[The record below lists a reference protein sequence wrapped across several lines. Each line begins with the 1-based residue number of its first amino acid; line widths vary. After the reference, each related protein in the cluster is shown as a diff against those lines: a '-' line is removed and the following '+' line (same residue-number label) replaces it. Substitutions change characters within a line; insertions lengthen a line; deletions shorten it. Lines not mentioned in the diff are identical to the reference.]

1 MSPVHSLMAVARTR
15 FAYCCAVASSVA
27 DSISGAI
34 FAVIKAC
41 RIKNTVAPSI
51 ALALLTALAPTIGD
65 ATIPASERAAL
76 VAIYDNTNGASW
88 RASTDWKGVVGT
100 ECTWYGVV
108 CSTGN
113 LNVTELR
120 LNANNLVGVLPASLN
135 QLTQLAFLFAS
146 RNTLSGSI
154 PALTGLAK
162 LEDIE
167 LNENQ
172 LTGPIPSLQGLV
184 SLRLVFLDRNQL
196 SGSIPALNALANLE
210 RFSVDTN
217 KLTGSIPPLLGLKK
231 LDLLTLSNNLLT
243 GPIPPLTDLSALQRF
258 NVYSNQL
265 SGDVPAV
272 PSPTSL
278 LFADASQLCPNALTP
293 SVNVAWDTASRVKPW
308 SNGCVAAVL
317 TAQIINFTPSNPV
330 TITPSPS
337 GTAATLSA
345 TGGGSGN
352 PIVFASSSPPTV
364 CTVNGTTVTYFGAG
378 NCVITADQAG
388 NATYSAAPQVTAIV
402 VVQIVGLLPQV
413 ITNFAPASPVTLNI
427 APTPTTATLTATGG
441 GSTSPI
447 VFSTSSA
454 SSICTVTG
462 DVVTYIGV
470 GTCRLNA
477 DQGNDATYSA
487 APTVSVNVTVQLIPQ
502 VILGFN
508 PATPVTVGTAPAT
521 LTALEGASGIPAVYA
536 TTSPAS
542 ICTVSGTTLTYVGVG
557 TCVVTANRAGDV
569 NFSAAPEVSVSIL
582 IRSAALLDQA
592 ITGFAPASPVTLG
605 TAPATLTA
613 AGGASGQPIVFATT
627 SLPTVCTVAGSV
639 VTYIGAGTC
648 VVTANQAGSATYN
661 AAPTVSASIV
671 IQAGVVIV
679 NVTPSTG
686 TANGS
691 ISPFNVQAVATGS
704 QSVFTLTPDAGFV
717 VAGVSGTCGGTLLG
731 NTFTTNPITAACTVI
746 AAFAAAPVQGEAVAV
761 PTLSQWALLWLGLI
775 AAGLGA
781 LGLRYRQS

>member
-1 MSPVHSLMAVARTR
+1 VRTH
-15 FAYCCAVASSVA
+15 FAHCRALASSVA

-41 RIKNTVAPSI
+41 RIKNTVAPTI
-51 ALALLTALAPTIGD
+51 ALALLTALAPTISN
-65 ATIPASERAAL
+65 ATIPAAERAAL
-76 VAIYDNTNGASW
+76 VAIYDSTNGAGW
-88 RASTDWKGVVGT
+88 RDSTAWKGAVGT

-108 CSTGN
+108 CSTGD

-120 LNANNLVGVLPASLN
+120 LEANNLVGVLPASLN

-154 PALTGLAK
+154 PALTGLTQLQAAY
-162 LEDIE
+162 

-172 LTGPIPSLQGLV
+172 LTGAIPSLQGLV
-184 SLRLVFLDRNQL
+184 SLRLVFLDRNLL
-196 SGSIPALNALANLE
+196 SGSIPALNELANLE
-210 RFSVDTN
+210 RFSADTN
-217 KLTGSIPPLLGLKK
+217 QLTGSIPPLLGLKK
-231 LDLLTLSNNLLT
+231 LDLLRLSNNLLT

-258 NVYSNQL
+258 NVNDNQL
-265 SGDVPAV
+265 SGDVPDV

-278 LFADASQLCPNALTP
+278 LLANTSQLCPNALTP
-293 SVNVAWDTASRVKPW
+293 SVNVAWDTASIVKPW

-317 TAQIINFTPSNPV
+317 IAQTINFTPTSPV
-330 TITPSPS
+330 TITPSQS

-352 PIVFASSSPPTV
+352 PIVFRTTSVPTV

-388 NATYSAAPQVTAIV
+388 NATYSAAPQVTATV

-447 VFSTSSA
+447 VFSASSA

-470 GTCRLNA
+470 GICRLNA

-487 APTVSVNVTVQLIPQ
+487 APTVSVNVTVQLMPQ

-508 PATPVTVGTAPAT
+508 PATPVTLGAAPAT
-521 LTALEGASGIPAVYA
+521 LTALEGASGIPAEYS

-542 ICTVSGTTLTYVGVG
+542 ICTVSGTTLTYVGAG
-557 TCVVTANRAGDV
+557 TCVVTANRPGNV
-569 NFSAAPEVSVSIL
+569 NFSAAPEVSVSVL

-605 TAPATLTA
+605 AAPATLTA
-613 AGGASGQPIVFATT
+613 TGGASGQPIVFATT

-648 VVTANQAGSATYN
+648 VVTANQAGNATYN

-704 QSVFTLTPDAGFV
+704 QSVFTLTPDAGFI
-717 VAGVSGTCGGTLLG
+717 VASVSGTCGGTLLG
-731 NTFTTNPITAACTVI
+731 NTFTTNPITEACTVI
-746 AAFAAAPVQGEAVAV
+746 AAFAAAPVQVETVAV
-761 PTLSQWALLWLGLI
+761 PTLSQWALLWLALI

>member
-1 MSPVHSLMAVARTR
+1 MHPSN
-15 FAYCCAVASSVA
+15 C
-27 DSISGAI
+27 
-34 FAVIKAC
+34 
-41 RIKNTVAPSI
+41 KNTQ
-51 ALALLTALAPTIGD
+51 G
-65 ATIPASERAAL
+65 SERAAL
-76 VAIYDNTNGASW
+76 CLAIATASFAPRTICRLFRVRRFTWHAALLRLAGLLGVLAVALSSAHVAAIPAAERAALEAIYDNTNGAGW

-108 CSTGN
+108 CSSGN

-120 LNANNLVGVLPASLN
+120 LNANNLVGALPASLN

-154 PALTGLAK
+154 PVLTGLTK

-184 SLRLVFLDRNQL
+184 SLRLVFLDRNLL
-196 SGSIPALNALANLE
+196 SGSIPALNELANLE

-217 KLTGSIPPLLGLKK
+217 QLTGSIPSLLGLKK

-258 NVYSNQL
+258 NVYNNQL
-265 SGDVPAV
+265 SGDVPDV

-308 SNGCVAAVL
+308 SNGCVAVVL
-317 TAQIINFTPSNPV
+317 TSQIINFTPASPV
-330 TITPSPS
+330 TITPSQS

-352 PIVFASSSPPTV
+352 PIVFASSSLPTV

-388 NATYSAAPQVTAIV
+388 NATYSPAPQVTATV

-427 APTPTTATLTATGG
+427 VPITTTATLTATGG

-447 VFSTSSA
+447 VFSASSA

-462 DVVTYIGV
+462 NVVTYLGA

-521 LTALEGASGIPAVYA
+521 LTALEGESGIAEVYA
-536 TTSPAS
+536 TASPAS
-542 ICTVSGTTLTYVGVG
+542 ICTVSGTTLTYVGAG
-557 TCVVTANRAGDV
+557 TCVVTANRPGNV
-569 NFSAAPEVSVSIL
+569 NFSAAPEVSVSI
-582 IRSAALLDQA
+582 
-592 ITGFAPASPVTLG
+592 
-605 TAPATLTA
+605 
-613 AGGASGQPIVFATT
+613 
-627 SLPTVCTVAGSV
+627 
-639 VTYIGAGTC
+639 
-648 VVTANQAGSATYN
+648 
-661 AAPTVSASIV
+661 V
-671 IQAGVVIV
+671 IQAAVVNV
-679 NVTPSTG
+679 NVTPSAT
-686 TANGS
+686 TANGR
-691 ISPFNVQAVATGS
+691 ISPDVVQTVATGS
-704 QSVFTLTPDAGFV
+704 RSVFTLIPNAGFV
-717 VAGVSGTCGGTLLG
+717 VSGVSGTCGGTLVG

-746 AAFAAAPVQGEAVAV
+746 AAFAAVPVQNVTVVV
-761 PTLSQWALLWLGLI
+761 PTLSQWALLWLTLI
-775 AAGLGA
+775 GAGLGA
-781 LGLRYRQS
+781 VGLRYRQS

>member
-1 MSPVHSLMAVARTR
+1 MHPSN
-15 FAYCCAVASSVA
+15 C
-27 DSISGAI
+27 
-34 FAVIKAC
+34 
-41 RIKNTVAPSI
+41 KNTQ
-51 ALALLTALAPTIGD
+51 G
-65 ATIPASERAAL
+65 SERAAL
-76 VAIYDNTNGASW
+76 CLAIATARFAPRAVCRLFRVRRFTWHAALLRLAGLVGVLAVALSSAHVAAIPAAERAALEAIYDSTNGAGW

-108 CSTGN
+108 CSSGN

-120 LNANNLVGVLPASLN
+120 LNANNLVGALPASLN

-154 PALTGLAK
+154 PALTGLTQ
-162 LEDIE
+162 LQDIE

-184 SLRLVFLDRNQL
+184 SLRLVFLDRNLL
-196 SGSIPALNALANLE
+196 SGSIPALNELANLE

-217 KLTGSIPPLLGLKK
+217 QLTGSIPPLLGLKK

-258 NVYSNQL
+258 NVYNNQL
-265 SGDVPAV
+265 SGDVPDV

-308 SNGCVAAVL
+308 SNGCVAVVL
-317 TAQIINFTPSNPV
+317 TAQIINFTPTSPV

-352 PIVFASSSPPTV
+352 PIVFASSSLPTV

-388 NATYSAAPQVTAIV
+388 NATYSAAPQVTATV

-447 VFSTSSA
+447 VFSASSA

-462 DVVTYIGV
+462 NVVTYIGV
-470 GTCRLNA
+470 GICRLNA

-487 APTVSVNVTVQLIPQ
+487 APTV
-502 VILGFN
+502 
-508 PATPVTVGTAPAT
+508 TPVTVGTAPAT
-521 LTALEGASGIPAVYA
+521 LTALEGESGIAAVYA

-542 ICTVSGTTLTYVGVG
+542 ICTVSGTTLTYVGAG
-557 TCVVTANRAGDV
+557 SCVVTANRPGNV
-569 NFSAAPEVSVSIL
+569 NFS
-582 IRSAALLDQA
+582 
-592 ITGFAPASPVTLG
+592 
-605 TAPATLTA
+605 
-613 AGGASGQPIVFATT
+613 
-627 SLPTVCTVAGSV
+627 
-639 VTYIGAGTC
+639 
-648 VVTANQAGSATYN
+648 

-671 IQAGVVIV
+671 IQAAVVNV
-679 NVTPSTG
+679 NVTPSAT
-686 TANGS
+686 TANGR
-691 ISPFNVQAVATGS
+691 ISPDVVQTVATGS
-704 QSVFTLTPDAGFV
+704 RSVFTLFPNAGFV
-717 VAGVSGTCGGTLLG
+717 VSGVSGTCGGTLVG

-746 AAFAAAPVQGEAVAV
+746 AAFAAVPVQNVTVVV
-761 PTLSQWALLWLGLI
+761 PTLSQWALLWLALI
-775 AAGLGA
+775 GAGLGA
-781 LGLRYRQS
+781 VGLRYRQS